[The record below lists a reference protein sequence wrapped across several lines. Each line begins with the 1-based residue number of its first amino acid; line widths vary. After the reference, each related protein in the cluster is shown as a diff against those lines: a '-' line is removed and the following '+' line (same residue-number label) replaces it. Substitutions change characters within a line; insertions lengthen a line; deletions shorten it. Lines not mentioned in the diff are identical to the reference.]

1 MNYSLSLGIPT
12 ITNLDKMSPSG
23 CVHMKNILD
32 IHQLETL
39 EIEDATLESIKRE
52 AQHYGREVH
61 GWERLI
67 KILRK

>member
-39 EIEDATLESIKRE
+39 EIENAKLESIKE
-52 AQHYGREVH
+52 AQHYG
-61 GWERLI
+61 
-67 KILRK
+67 KISWVGKTD